1 MFILIVAENVRKNM
15 PSGVR
20 QTPRNV
26 CQGLMNKMY
35 VARFQN
41 AIPITIAT
49 KLSKSCWHG
58 YSRKL

>member
-1 MFILIVAENVRKNM
+1 M
-15 PSGVR
+15 PTGVR

-35 VARFQN
+35 VGRFQN

-49 KLSKSCWHG
+49 KLSKLCWHG
-58 YSRKL
+58 YSRKLSDYMANT